1 MVIDIGGGTTD
12 VAVVSMGGVVECES
26 IKTAGY
32 SFDEAIIRY
41 IKKKHNLLIGERTA
55 EELKISIGGIE
66 LKGGV
71 DSIEEVK
78 GRDLMTGLPKTV
90 EVTASELVDIL
101 REPAGLILESVHAVL
116 ERTPP
121 ELIGDLADNGII
133 MSGGGSMIF
142 GMDTLVENST
152 GISTMLVDDP
162 IACTVHGAGKMLGR
176 LDYMQDG
183 MMNFLRNREM
193 KN

>member
-1 MVIDIGGGTTD
+1 MPTFRDFYFNSSTGKNKIHARMCVPDAEPRAIVQIIHGIAEYIDRYDGF
-12 VAVVSMGGVVECES
+12 M
-26 IKTAGY
+26 
-32 SFDEAIIRY
+32 SF
-41 IKKKHNLLIGERTA
+41 
-55 EELKISIGGIE
+55 
-66 LKGGV
+66 
-71 DSIEEVK
+71 
-78 GRDLMTGLPKTV
+78 
-90 EVTASELVDIL
+90 
-101 REPAGLILESVHAVL
+101 
-116 ERTPP
+116 
-121 ELIGDLADNGII
+121 LADNGII